1 MNILIF
7 TYTSTAVYCNETLE
21 IRRYVQE
28 ESSLRYRI
36 SFSNTVCLVTI
47 LTALIITPGCR
58 KSSPQQNM
66 QLQSAKEK
74 TSEEQEPKKLKT
86 IETGIESLFET
97 LGGPSAKTETGGK
110 GGGGQSQGQ
119 GSQQGSQQ
127 QSSQQG
133 SQQQSAQQG
142 SQQQGTQQGTQQQ
155 GTQQGTQQQGT
166 QQGSQQQ
173 GTQQGARK
181 KTGSSSSSGKK
192 QSSQKPAN
200 PPEKWAEVDKL
211 INALH
216 NQWNEFM
223 PEVAK
228 KGADMKFIDSFDTA
242 LNNLTTTAATKD
254 KEKVMTSANE
264 LYKNVPDLYSI
275 YRTKMSPE
283 AKRLI
288 YYTRNI
294 ILESARD
301 NWTQVKKDTDS
312 IEKSWSLFRN
322 TLDKEQQQI
331 ADKLNFSIYDLKKV
345 TGDKNKQLSG
355 LKGKIVLNN
364 IKELE
369 QSFEKKKS

>member
-1 MNILIF
+1 M
-7 TYTSTAVYCNETLE
+7 
-21 IRRYVQE
+21 
-28 ESSLRYRI
+28 RYRI
-36 SFSNTVCLVTI
+36 TCSNTVCLIFIIAV
-47 LTALIITPGCR
+47 LIMTPGCAR
-58 KSSPQQNM
+58 NSQQQNM

-74 TSEEQEPKKLKT
+74 TTEEQEPEKLKA

-97 LGGPSAKTETGGK
+97 LGGPSAKIEK
-110 GGGGQSQGQ
+110 GGGGGNSQGSRQQSTKQDSQQQSSQQGSPQQGKQQGSQQQ

-127 QSSQQG
+127 QSTQQSKQG
-133 SQQQSAQQG
+133 SQA
-142 SQQQGTQQGTQQQ
+142 
-155 GTQQGTQQQGT
+155 
-166 QQGSQQQ
+166 
-173 GTQQGARK
+173 K
-181 KTGSSSSSGKK
+181 KTQGSSSGKNAS
-192 QSSQKPAN
+192 QQKPAN
-200 PPEKWAEVDKL
+200 PPEKWSEVDKL
-211 INALH
+211 VNALH
-216 NQWNEFM
+216 FQWNDFM

-242 LNNLTTTAATKD
+242 LNSLTTTIASRD
-254 KEKVMTSANE
+254 KAKVMTSANE

-288 YYTRNI
+288 YYTRDI
-294 ILESARD
+294 ILESAKD
-301 NWTQVKKDTDS
+301 NWPQVKKDNDS

-331 ADKLNFSIYDLKKV
+331 ADKLNFSIYELKKV

-369 QSFEKKKS
+369 QSFEKEKT

>member
-1 MNILIF
+1 MGVILAILI
-7 TYTSTAVYCNETLE
+7 TAT
-21 IRRYVQE
+21 
-28 ESSLRYRI
+28 
-36 SFSNTVCLVTI
+36 
-47 LTALIITPGCR
+47 GCR
-58 KSSPQQNM
+58 KSSPPQNM

-74 TSEEQEPKKLKT
+74 TTEEQEPEKLKA
-86 IETGIESLFET
+86 IETGIETLFET
-97 LGGPSAKTETGGK
+97 LGGPSVKIETGGK
-110 GGGGQSQGQ
+110 GEGGQGQ
-119 GSQQGSQQ
+119 GSQQQSGQQGSQQQSGQQGSQQQSGQQGSQQ

-133 SQQQSAQQG
+133 SQQQSGQQG
-142 SQQQGTQQGTQQQ
+142 SQQQSS
-155 GTQQGTQQQGT
+155 

-173 GTQQGARK
+173 SGQQGTKQGSQK
-181 KTGSSSSSGKK
+181 KAGSSPSSGNKTN
-192 QSSQKPAN
+192 QQKPAS
-200 PPEKWAEVDKL
+200 PQEKWEEVDKL
-211 INALH
+211 INTLH
-216 NQWNEFM
+216 YQWNDFM

-242 LNNLTTTAATKD
+242 LNSLTTTAAAKD
-254 KEKVMTSANE
+254 KEKVMASANE

-288 YYTRNI
+288 YYTRDI
-294 ILESARD
+294 ILESAKD
-301 NWTQVKKDTDS
+301 NWEQVKKDNDS

-322 TLDKEQQQI
+322 TLDKEQQLI
-331 ADKLNFSIYDLKKV
+331 ADKLNFSIYELKKV